1 MFFKMDN
8 QQQDNINNL
17 KFKKVKDFPLYSV
30 SNTGIVRNDKTNKNL
45 SPRFLRGYKRVALYK
60 NGVTYDKRIHRLVG
74 IAFIPNPKNK
84 PEINHKNGLRGDN
97 NVGNLEWVTNKEN
110 QWHKVNVLGVG
121 DKFKGDKNGN
131 SKLSEG
137 DIRIIRNS
145 TFSPKD
151 LSFLLDIDIRHIK
164 KILEFKLWK
173 HVICSTTIESVEINI
188 IFINFE

>member
-45 SPRFLRGYKRVALYK
+45 SPRFLQGYKRVALCK

-97 NVGNLEWVTNKEN
+97 NVGNLEWVTSKEN

-121 DKFKGDKNGN
+121 DKFKGEKNGN
-131 SKLSEG
+131 SKLSER

-173 HVICSTTIESVEINI
+173 HVICSTTIERT
-188 IFINFE
+188 

>member
-1 MFFKMDN
+1 MVNTEDE
-8 QQQDNINNL
+8 IW
-17 KFKKVKDFPLYSV
+17 KDVVGYGDLFSV
-30 SNTGIVRNDKTNKNL
+30 SNKGQIFSKRTDKVLKQNPVSTGYNACMTRIGGRKGTCVC
-45 SPRFLRGYKRVALYK
+45 LRAHREVAK
-60 NGVTYDKRIHRLVG
+60 
-74 IAFIPNPKNK
+74 AFIPNPKNK

-97 NVGNLEWVTNKEN
+97 NVGNLEWVTSKEN

-121 DKFKGDKNGN
+121 DKFKGEKNGN
-131 SKLSEG
+131 SKLSER

-173 HVICSTTIESVEINI
+173 HVICSTTIERT
-188 IFINFE
+188 

>member
-84 PEINHKNGLRGDN
+84 PEINHKNGLRSDN
-97 NVGNLEWVTNKEN
+97 NVGNLEWVTSKEN

-121 DKFKGDKNGN
+121 DKFKGEKNGN
-131 SKLSEG
+131 SKLSER

-173 HVICSTTIESVEINI
+173 HVICSTTIERT
-188 IFINFE
+188 